1 VLIALIRSV
10 PHAKVESLL
19 ITEDGFY
26 ELEVHVDMTEALA
39 SGAPKEFIKHE
50 IAKHL
55 ARCVQDTGL
64 PLKEGLWAVA
74 FTTIAQTQLEFP
86 QGFIA

>member
-1 VLIALIRSV
+1 MLIALIRSV
-10 PHAKVESLL
+10 PHAKVENLL

-39 SGAPKEFIKHE
+39 SGSPKEFIKHE